1 MELMKKPSRLK
12 NLLFL
17 TLIITSSAFADNTSS
32 SLPFDEQI
40 LTNTNWGINP
50 NSSANINLLSAWKK
64 FKQKKEIVV
73 AVVDTGIDNT
83 HPMISKNIFV
93 EEGSL
98 SENNF
103 GVDFSKSSLERTP
116 VDTHGHGSHIAGII
130 QSIYPNVKILALKYY
145 NPSASGDESV
155 KATVKALNYAIDHN
169 VDIINYSGGGPGAVA
184 TELAVLKEAEKKGIM
199 VIAAA
204 GNKSANL
211 DSKGQG
217 FFPASYGLSNI
228 ITVTAHD
235 ENLTTL
241 DSSNYGANL
250 VDISAPGYRIKSAL
264 SNGRVG
270 FLTGTSQATAF
281 VTGVAALIK
290 SKFPTLSMMK
300 IKNIIK
306 NSARKETTLI
316 GKCNTNGRLDA
327 GAALELAER
336 ESGEVDIRTIASGL

>member
-1 MELMKKPSRLK
+1 MKKPLRLK
-12 NLLFL
+12 HFLLL
-17 TLIITSSAFADNTSS
+17 TLIITSSAFAENSTPT
-32 SLPFDEQI
+32 LAFDEQI
-40 LTNTNWGINP
+40 LTNSNWGVNP
-50 NSSANINLLSAWKK
+50 NNTANINLLSAWKK
-64 FKQKKEIVV
+64 FKQKKEVVV

-83 HPMISKNIFV
+83 HPMIAKNIFV

-98 SENNF
+98 SETNY
-103 GVDFSKSSLERTP
+103 GVDFSKPTIERTP
-116 VDTHGHGSHIAGII
+116 TDSHGHGSHIAGII

-145 NPSASGDESV
+145 NPTASGEESV
-155 KATVKALNYAIDHN
+155 KATVKALKYAIDHN

-184 TELAVLKEAEKKGIM
+184 AELAVLKEAEKKGIM

-211 DSKGQG
+211 DTKGQG
-217 FFPASYGLSNI
+217 FYPASYGLSNI

-235 ENLTTL
+235 ENLSTL
-241 DSSNYGANL
+241 ESSNYGAKL
-250 VDISAPGYRIKSAL
+250 VDISAPGHRIKSAL
-264 SNGRVG
+264 SNGRIG

-300 IKNIIK
+300 IKNIIR
-306 NSARKETTLI
+306 NSARKEVTLA

-336 ESGEVDIRTIASGL
+336 ESSEVDIRTIASGL